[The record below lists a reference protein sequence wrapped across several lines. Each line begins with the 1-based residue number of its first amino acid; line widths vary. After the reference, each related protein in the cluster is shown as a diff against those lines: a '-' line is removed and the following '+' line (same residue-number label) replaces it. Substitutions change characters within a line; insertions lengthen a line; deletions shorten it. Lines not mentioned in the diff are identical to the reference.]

1 MRICPGDLLVAHQVI
16 TDDAMVA
23 SITSRW
29 DGAVAG
35 GRVLVEVQPA
45 MSCGTR
51 PTTGRLSAGLMK
63 SWTNQTPS
71 SNLRPRMV
79 FRLDKLDKDQRWK
92 RAFLPA
98 FLPTLTDGPSHGPSG
113 TRR

>member
-71 SNLRPRMV
+71 SNRRPRMV
-79 FRLDKLDKDQRWK
+79 SEWRLEAAPDS
-92 RAFLPA
+92 
-98 FLPTLTDGPSHGPSG
+98 TLWCS
-113 TRR
+113 R